1 MTARVNGSV
10 GTTDGGIYNPGQSL
24 AFFKITVKDGSAAA
38 VDLRSSDGTGQALE
52 AIFFAFPTGIIAYDT
67 ANANTGVIHVIV
79 DGHAAHTVASLQA
92 AIRALGTSVGSDG
105 KDTSGTVVEAGAGFT
120 VSASAV

>member
-1 MTARVNGSV
+1 MSTRVNGSV
-10 GTTDGGIYNPGQSL
+10 GTTDGGIYNPGASL
-24 AFFKITVKDGSAAA
+24 AFFKVTVKDGSAAA

-52 AIFFAFPTGIIAYDT
+52 SVFFAFPTGVIAYDT

-79 DGHAAHTVASLQA
+79 DGANAPGAAALQA
-92 AIRALGTSVGSDG
+92 AVRAMGTVGSDS
-105 KDTSGTVVEAGAGFT
+105 KDVSGTVVEAGAGFT

>member
-1 MTARVNGSV
+1 MSTRVNGSV
-10 GTTDGGIYNPGQSL
+10 GTTDGGIYNPGASL
-24 AFFKITVKDGSAAA
+24 AFFVVTVKDGSAAA

-52 AIFFAFPTGIIAYDT
+52 SVFFAFPTGVIAYDT

-79 DGHAAHTVASLQA
+79 DGANAPGAAALQA
-92 AIRALGTSVGSDG
+92 AVRAMGTVGSDS
-105 KDTSGTVVEAGAGFT
+105 KDVSGTVVEAGAGFT

>member
-1 MTARVNGSV
+1 MSTRVNGSV
-10 GTTDGGIYNPGQSL
+10 GTTDGGIYNPGASL
-24 AFFKITVKDGSAAA
+24 AFFVVTVKDGADAA

-52 AIFFAFPTGIIAYDT
+52 AVFFAFPTGVIAYDT

-79 DGHAAHTVASLQA
+79 DGANAPGAAALQA
-92 AIRALGTSVGSDG
+92 NIRAMGTVGSDE
-105 KDTSGTVVEAGAGFT
+105 KDVSGTTVAAGAGFT

>member
-1 MTARVNGSV
+1 MSTRVNGSV
-10 GTTDGGIYNPGQSL
+10 GTTDGGIYNPGASL
-24 AFFKITVKDGSAAA
+24 AFFAVTIKDGSSTA

-52 AIFFAFPTGIIAYDT
+52 AIFFAFPTGVIAYDT

-79 DGHAAHTVASLQA
+79 DGVNAPGAAALQTT
-92 AIRALGTSVGSDG
+92 IRAMGTVGSDE
-105 KDTSGTVVEAGAGFT
+105 KDVSGTTVSAGAGFT

>member
-1 MTARVNGSV
+1 MSTRVNGSV
-10 GTTDGGIYNPGQSL
+10 GTTDGGIYNPGASL
-24 AFFKITVKDGSAAA
+24 AFFKVTVKDGSAAA

-52 AIFFAFPTGIIAYDT
+52 SVFFAFPTGVIAYDT

-79 DGHAAHTVASLQA
+79 DGANAPGAAALQA
-92 AIRALGTSVGSDG
+92 TIRAMGTVGSDS
-105 KDTSGTVVEAGAGFT
+105 KDVSGTTVSAGVGFT

>member
-1 MTARVNGSV
+1 MSTRVNGSV
-10 GTTDGGIYNPGQSL
+10 GTTDGGIYNPGASL
-24 AFFKITVKDGSAAA
+24 AFFKVTVKDGSAAA

-52 AIFFAFPTGIIAYDT
+52 SVFFAFPTGVIAYDT

-79 DGHAAHTVASLQA
+79 DGANAPGAAALQA
-92 AIRALGTSVGSDG
+92 TIRAMGTVGSDS
-105 KDTSGTVVEAGAGFT
+105 KDVSGTTVSAGAGFT

>member
-1 MTARVNGSV
+1 MSTRVNGSV
-10 GTTDGGIYNPGQSL
+10 GTTDGGIYNPGASL
-24 AFFKITVKDGSAAA
+24 AFFVVTVKDGSAAA

-52 AIFFAFPTGIIAYDT
+52 SVFFAFPTGVIAYDT

-79 DGHAAHTVASLQA
+79 DGANAPGAAALQA
-92 AIRALGTSVGSDG
+92 TIRAMGTVGSDS
-105 KDTSGTVVEAGAGFT
+105 KDVSGSTVSAGAGFT